1 MRSTTPRKSHRERF
15 ALWHNS
21 CIVPT
26 TMKPTPVSSARF
38 VNALLAAFVCAVA
51 LALAASPSP
60 VISAPA
66 SAGQP
71 DSTEM
76 EQTLYVQAPDF
87 ASGANSIVLVWL
99 PEPLV
104 STCLGR
110 TMKECFNIDFCI
122 RTTNPKGPQCRNL
135 GIPRARLPHYPPG
148 MQPRRAISLVLRSLG
163 NSNGFDL
170 LKDFYRK
177 APKDTLERLS
187 SEATIHARIRY
198 TSSPSNEGFYLL
210 EVLSVP

>member
-1 MRSTTPRKSHRERF
+1 
-15 ALWHNS
+15 
-21 CIVPT
+21 
-26 TMKPTPVSSARF
+26 
-38 VNALLAAFVCAVA
+38 
-51 LALAASPSP
+51 
-60 VISAPA
+60 
-66 SAGQP
+66 
-71 DSTEM
+71 M

-87 ASGANSIVLVWL
+87 AGGANSIVLVWL
-99 PEPLV
+99 PEPLE

-122 RTTNPKGPQCRNL
+122 RTTNPNGPQCRNL

-170 LKDFYRK
+170 LKEFYRK

-187 SEATIHARIRY
+187 SKATIHARIRY

-210 EVLSVP
+210 EVLSAP

>member
-1 MRSTTPRKSHRERF
+1 LRSITPRKSHRERF

-26 TMKPTPVSSARF
+26 TMKPTPVSSTRF
-38 VNALLAAFVCAVA
+38 VNALLATFVCAVA
-51 LALAASPSP
+51 PVLAASPSP
-60 VISAPA
+60 VFSAPA

-87 ASGANSIVLVWL
+87 AGGANSIVLVWL
-99 PEPLV
+99 PEPLE

-122 RTTNPKGPQCRNL
+122 RTTNPNGPQCRNL

-187 SEATIHARIRY
+187 SEATIRARIRY

-210 EVLSVP
+210 GVLSAP